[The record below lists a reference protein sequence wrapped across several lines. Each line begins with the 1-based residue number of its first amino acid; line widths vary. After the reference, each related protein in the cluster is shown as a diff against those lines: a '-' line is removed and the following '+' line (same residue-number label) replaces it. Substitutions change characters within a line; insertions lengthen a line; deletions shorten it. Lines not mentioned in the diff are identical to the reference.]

1 MAHSLGVVMDPIATI
16 KPYKDSTLAMLLA
29 AQARAWPLWYMELDD
44 LYLAGDRC
52 HARMRPLQVRD
63 DPHDWFRLGA
73 ERDAPV
79 DELPVVLMR
88 KDPPVD
94 MEYIHATQL
103 LELAERSGSLVV
115 NRPAAL
121 RDLNEKLATAWF
133 ADCCVPTLVTRDLTR
148 LAQFLTDHRDVI
160 VKPLDAMGGASV
172 FRVRGGDPNRNVIFE
187 TLTEMGR
194 RYAMVQRFIPE
205 ISAGDKR
212 ILLIDG
218 DPVPYALARI
228 PQPGETRGNLAAGG
242 TGKGVPLSERD
253 RWIAAR
259 VGPVLRERG
268 VLFAGID
275 VIGDYLTEVNIT
287 SPTCIR
293 ELDAQFGLDIAGD
306 LIERI
311 GERLAAPAAKPRP

>member
-1 MAHSLGVVMDPIATI
+1 MPHSLGVVMDPVATI

-29 AQARAWPLWYMELDD
+29 AQRRSWRLWYMELAD

-52 HARMRPLQVRD
+52 HARMRTLEVRD
-63 DPHDWFRLGA
+63 DRHDWFTLGT
-73 ERDAPV
+73 ERDAPL

-103 LELAERSGSLVV
+103 LELAERRGTLVV

-133 ADCCVPTLVTRDLTR
+133 PQCCVPTLVTRSMRQLGEFVA
-148 LAQFLTDHRDVI
+148 AQGDAIL
-160 VKPLDAMGGASV
+160 KPLDAMGGASV
-172 FRVRGGDPNRNVIFE
+172 FRVRADDPNRSVIFE
-187 TLTEMGR
+187 TLTAHGQ

-218 DPVPYALARI
+218 VPVPYALARI
-228 PQPGETRGNLAAGG
+228 PPPGETRGNLAAGG
-242 TGKGVPLSERD
+242 RGVGVPLSERD
-253 RWIAAR
+253 HWIATQ

-293 ELDAQFGLDIAGD
+293 ELDDQFGLDIAGD

-311 GERLAAPAAKPRP
+311 AEKSGALSCDR

>member
-16 KPYKDSTLAMLLA
+16 KPHKDSTLAMLLA
-29 AQARAWPLWYMELDD
+29 AQARGWALWYLEPGD
-44 LYLAGDRC
+44 LYLADDRC
-52 HARMRPLQVRD
+52 HGRMRPLQVSDER
-63 DPHDWFRLGA
+63 HHWFTLGPV
-73 ERDAPV
+73 RTAPL

-103 LELAERSGSLVV
+103 LELAERRGCLVV

-133 ADCCVPTLVTRDLTR
+133 PDCCVPSCVTCD
-148 LAQFLTDHRDVI
+148 LAQLAGFLDAHHDVV
-160 VKPLDAMGGASV
+160 VKPLDAMGGTLV
-172 FRVRGGDPNRNVIFE
+172 FRVRAGDPNRNVIFE
-187 TLTEMGR
+187 TLTEHGR
-194 RYAMVQRFIPE
+194 RYAMAQRFIPE

-212 ILLIDG
+212 ILLVDG
-218 DPVPYALARI
+218 EPVPYALARI
-228 PQPGETRGNLAAGG
+228 PRPGETRGNLAAGG

-259 VGPVLRERG
+259 VGPLLRERG
-268 VLFAGID
+268 VLFAGLD

-293 ELDAQFGLDIAGD
+293 ELDAQFGLDIAGQ
-306 LIERI
+306 LIDRI
-311 GERLAAPAAKPRP
+311 AARLAG

>member
-1 MAHSLGVVMDPIATI
+1 MAPSLGVVMDPIATI

-29 AQARAWPLWYMELDD
+29 AQARGWPLWYMELGD

-52 HARMRPLQVRD
+52 HGRMRALMVRD
-63 DPHDWFRLGA
+63 DPHDWFTLGA
-73 ERDAPV
+73 VRDAPL
-79 DELPVVLMR
+79 DELPAVLMR

-103 LELAERSGSLVV
+103 LELAERRGSLIV

-133 ADCCVPTLVTRDLTR
+133 PQCCVPTLVTRDM
-148 LAQFLTDHRDVI
+148 AQLGEFVAAQGDAI
-160 VKPLDAMGGASV
+160 VKPLDAMGGTSV
-172 FRVRGGDPNRNVIFE
+172 FRVRAGDPNRNVIFE
-187 TLTEMGR
+187 TLTDQGR

-218 DPVPYALARI
+218 EPVAYALARI

-253 RWIAAR
+253 RWIAAQ

-311 GERLAAPAAKPRP
+311 GEKLGALSCGR

>member
-1 MAHSLGVVMDPIATI
+1 MVHSLGVVMDPIATI

-29 AQARAWPLWYMELDD
+29 AQARGWPLWYMELGD
-44 LYLAGDRC
+44 LSLTGDRC
-52 HARMRPLQVRD
+52 HARMRALEVRD
-63 DPHDWFRLGA
+63 DPRDWFTLGA
-73 ERDAPV
+73 PRDAPL
-79 DELPVVLMR
+79 DQLRVVLMR

-103 LELAERSGSLVV
+103 LELAERRGTLVV

-133 ADCCVPTLVTRDLTR
+133 PECCVPTLVSSDMAR
-148 LAQFLTDHRDVI
+148 LEGFVAAQGDVI
-160 VKPLDAMGGASV
+160 LKPLDAMGGTSV
-172 FRVRGGDPNRNVIFE
+172 FRARADDPNRNVILE
-187 TLTEMGR
+187 TLTDQGR
-194 RYAMVQRFIPE
+194 RYAMAQRFIPE
-205 ISAGDKR
+205 IREGDKR
-212 ILLIDG
+212 ILLVDG
-218 DPVPYALARI
+218 EPAPYALARI
-228 PQPGETRGNLAAGG
+228 PRPGETRGNLAAGG
-242 TGKGVPLSERD
+242 TGVGVPLSARD
-253 RWIAAR
+253 RWIAAQ

-275 VIGDYLTEVNIT
+275 VIGDFLTEVNIT

-311 GERLAAPAAKPRP
+311 GARLRELSCGR